1 MKMITGLGNPGN
13 AYWDTRHNVGFDIAD
28 ALIDQYGQGEI
39 SKSGTYEMVECRFK
53 GQSFLV
59 MKPMTFMNRSGS
71 AVTKALAHSQS
82 RLEEM
87 IVCYDDLNLPLGE
100 IRMKQNGSAGGHN
113 GVQDIIDQ
121 TGSREFPRLR
131 FGIGNDF
138 PRGMQVEYVLS
149 RFSSAEKEV
158 VEQRIDQAVDAL
170 TTYIRADLTTAMN
183 HFNKKTIQPK
193 TQT

>member
-1 MKMITGLGNPGN
+1 MITGLGNPGN
-13 AYWDTRHNVGFDIAD
+13 AYWDTRHNIGFDIAD

-39 SKSGTYEMVECRFK
+39 SKSGTYEMAECRFK

-71 AVTKALAHSQS
+71 AVTKSLAHSQS
-82 RLEEM
+82 RLEDM

-113 GVQDIIDQ
+113 GIQDIIDQ

-149 RFSSAEKEV
+149 RFSSSEKDIVDQAIE
-158 VEQRIDQAVDAL
+158 QAVDAL

>member
-1 MKMITGLGNPGN
+1 MITGLGNPGN

-28 ALIDQYGQGEI
+28 VLIDQYGQGER
-39 SKSGTYEMVECRFK
+39 SNTGSYEIAECRFK
-53 GQSFLV
+53 GQTFMV

-71 AVTKALAHSQS
+71 AVTKALAHTQVS
-82 RLEEM
+82 LDDM

-100 IRMKQNGSAGGHN
+100 LRMKQGGSAGGHN
-113 GVQDIIDQ
+113 GIQDIIDQ
-121 TGSREFPRLR
+121 TGTREFPRLR

-149 RFSSAEKEV
+149 RFSSSEKEIV
-158 VEQRIDQAVDAL
+158 DEATELAVEAL
-170 TTYIRADLTTAMN
+170 TTFIRADLTTAMN

>member
-28 ALIDQYGQGEI
+28 ALVDQYGQGER
-39 SKSGTYEMVECRFK
+39 SMTGSYELAECRFK
-53 GQSFLV
+53 GQTFMV

-71 AVTKALAHSQS
+71 AVTKALAHSKVA
-82 RLEEM
+82 LDDM

-100 IRMKQNGSAGGHN
+100 IRMKNGGSAGGHN
-113 GVQDIIDQ
+113 GIQDIIDQ
-121 TGSREFPRLR
+121 IGTREFPRLR

-138 PRGMQVEYVLS
+138 PRGMQVQYVLS
-149 RFSSAEKEV
+149 RFTSSEKEV
-158 VEQRIDQAVDAL
+158 VDEALELVTEAL
-170 TTYIRADLTTAMN
+170 TTFIRADLTTAMN

-193 TQT
+193 TQP

>member
-13 AYWDTRHNVGFDIAD
+13 AYWDTRHNVGFGIAD
-28 ALIDQYGQGEI
+28 ALVDQYGLGER
-39 SKSGTYEMVECRFK
+39 SMTGSYEMAECRFK
-53 GQSFLV
+53 GQTFMV

-71 AVTKALAHSQS
+71 AVTKALAHTQIS
-82 RLEEM
+82 LDDM

-100 IRMKQNGSAGGHN
+100 LRMKHGGSAGGHN
-113 GVQDIIDQ
+113 GIQDIIDQ
-121 TGSREFPRLR
+121 TGTREFPRLR

-149 RFSSAEKEV
+149 RFSSSEKEIV
-158 VEQRIDQAVDAL
+158 DEAKALAVEAL
-170 TTYIRADLTTAMN
+170 ATFIRADLTTAMN